1 MPPNPFTFEH
11 MNIIDN
17 APSRT
22 FDDPTSKTSHIAEIE
37 LAPILVSPDENDDTD
52 RSTATTET
60 LDATTAEDIS
70 SFNLS
75 KLELGKVV
83 GYGSFCKVQEIVAT
97 DLDLDCLRNNYV
109 VKQLRSSLEY
119 SDRSLGISDL
129 CNEAKCLRNLS
140 HPNIIRMRGVAS
152 EEEENCSFCGIILDR
167 VERTLEDEMESWDVK
182 INFVK
187 RSWWKCTNYKNFM
200 KDLWVERINAAY
212 GISSAM
218 QYLHGKKI
226 IYRDLKPQNIGFDYT
241 GNVKLFD
248 FGLAKKLTLKN
259 LVENNYNLTGLT
271 GSMRYMSPE
280 VFNEKPYNLSAD
292 TYSFGILFWYI
303 CSLSVPF
310 LGYSMEMM
318 LSDVA
323 NGFTRPEINRSWP
336 KECTN
341 IMENSW
347 KANPDL
353 RPTMSNINADLSA
366 ALKYYTKRYG

>member
-1 MPPNPFTFEH
+1 MAFHRPCSICMVRSEYYDQKNTGSGPVCSNIFKLFLPHLIHDCTF
-11 MNIIDN
+11 
-17 APSRT
+17 
-22 FDDPTSKTSHIAEIE
+22 
-37 LAPILVSPDENDDTD
+37 L
-52 RSTATTET
+52 
-60 LDATTAEDIS
+60 
-70 SFNLS
+70 LS
-75 KLELGKVV
+75 
-83 GYGSFCKVQEIVAT
+83 
-97 DLDLDCLRNNYV
+97 
-109 VKQLRSSLEY
+109 
-119 SDRSLGISDL
+119 
-129 CNEAKCLRNLS
+129 
-140 HPNIIRMRGVAS
+140 
-152 EEEENCSFCGIILDR
+152 NCR
-167 VERTLEDEMESWDVK
+167 
-182 INFVK
+182 
-187 RSWWKCTNYKNFM
+187 
-200 KDLWVERINAAY
+200 
-212 GISSAM
+212 
-218 QYLHGKKI
+218 I